1 MRTFRILFVS
11 ILTIVGLA
19 VGAGAP
25 GIAAAQPEGKT
36 KCKAVSALAVG
47 QGVVEPDGTIR
58 TNATVSKDPLLKGT
72 LEGQFAVTGDPS
84 PNIPFAGEITFT
96 TKKGTLV
103 TQVTGSLTATGAF
116 ETSGSVSAG
125 TGNFA
130 GATGKLVIVGN
141 QDQTG
146 AFTETIKGKICLSK

>member
-1 MRTFRILFVS
+1 MRTIRILLVS
-11 ILTIVGLA
+11 MLTIVGLG
-19 VGAGAP
+19 VGAVAP
-25 GIAAAQPEGKT
+25 GIAAAQSEGKT
-36 KCKAVSALAVG
+36 KCKAVSAFAAG

-58 TNATVSKDPLLKGT
+58 TNATVTKDPVLKGS

-84 PNIPFAGEITFT
+84 PDIPFAGHITFT

-116 ETSGSVSAG
+116 ETVGQVSAG
-125 TGNFA
+125 TGKFA
-130 GATGKLVIVGN
+130 GAKGKLVIVGN

-146 AFTETIKGKICLSK
+146 AFTETIKGKICLRK